1 MKTSKVVLLFFL
13 VMLVGFVSTAVI
25 KKCTGPEE
33 PLSPAPAQ
41 NTEEVVTAD
50 TLALPYTPTTPPVVK
65 PDISSVTGTP
75 KLVVGKTKYYYTL
88 TLKGLPVGD
97 YEYKL
102 YDSFDSYS
110 VTNGKFSQVE
120 PNESGKYKLIAIDN
134 HTGERSEPKTISGFV
149 TKTPIDKMTASEI
162 NRAVATG
169 DYDSYKNVIL
179 NKCWG
184 NKCSVKQGGVATT
197 LQEVFTAVC
206 LGLGDRTV
214 ASIEYNCLGYIT
226 AIEFN

>member
-33 PLSPAPAQ
+33 PLSPAPGQ

-50 TLALPYTPTTPPVVK
+50 TLALPYTPTPPPVVK

-102 YDSFDSYS
+102 YDSLDSYS
-110 VTNGKFSQVE
+110 VTDGKFSQIA
-120 PNESGKYKLIAIDN
+120 PNESGKYKLIAIDKY
-134 HTGERSEPKTISGFV
+134 TGERSEPKTISGFV

-162 NRAVATG
+162 NNAVATG
-169 DYDSYKNVIL
+169 DYDNYANVIL
-179 NKCWG
+179 SKCHNK
-184 NKCSVKQGGVATT
+184 KCEVKSGGQKTT
-197 LQEVFTAVC
+197 LANIFTEVL
-206 LGLGDRTV
+206 LGTSRTV
-214 ASIEYNCLGYIT
+214 RNIEYNCLGYIT
-226 AIEFN
+226 SIEFN

>member
-33 PLSPAPAQ
+33 SLPPAPRP
-41 NTEEVVTAD
+41 NTEKVVTAD
-50 TLALPYTPTTPPVVK
+50 TLALPYTPTPPPVIK

-110 VTNGKFSQVE
+110 VADGKFSQVA
-120 PNESGKYKLIAIDN
+120 PNESGKYKLIAIDK

-149 TKTPIDKMTASEI
+149 TKTPIDKMTAAEI
-162 NRAVATG
+162 NNVVATG
-169 DYDSYKNVIL
+169 DYDNYANVIL
-179 NKCWG
+179 NKCYG
-184 NKCSVKQGGVATT
+184 KKCEVKSGGQKTT
-197 LQEVFTAVC
+197 LANVFTEVL
-206 LGLGDRTV
+206 LGTSRTV
-214 ASIEYNCLGYIT
+214 KNVEYNCLGYIT
-226 AIEFN
+226 TIEFN